1 MIHKIFKEKIAFRRR
16 SFNRR
21 LLKNINVCSEAA
33 TKGVLWKKVLLEI
46 SQNSKKNTCAKVSI
60 KLYLKRD
67 SAQVFSCEFCEI
79 SINTFFTEHL
89 WTTASVCFKRK
100 SETTIISS
108 DSWSS
113 QLEEFWKVACIHKI
127 FGKFPGK
134 RLW

>member
-1 MIHKIFKEKIAFRRR
+1 M
-16 SFNRR
+16 SFIWG

-108 DSWSS
+108 DS
-113 QLEEFWKVACIHKI
+113 
-127 FGKFPGK
+127 
-134 RLW
+134 

>member
-89 WTTASVCFKRK
+89 WTTAFVCFKRK

-108 DSWSS
+108 DS
-113 QLEEFWKVACIHKI
+113 
-127 FGKFPGK
+127 
-134 RLW
+134 